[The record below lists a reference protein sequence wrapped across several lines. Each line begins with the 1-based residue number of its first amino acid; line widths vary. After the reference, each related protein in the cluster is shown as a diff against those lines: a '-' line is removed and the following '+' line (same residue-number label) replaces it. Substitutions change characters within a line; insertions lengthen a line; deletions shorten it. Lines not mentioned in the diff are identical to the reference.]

1 MLLRLKSGDQRNIG
15 SADLASMAQGNLGTS
30 AFSLEGRMTGSDSI
44 ERFGELAR
52 VMAKAAMACKG
63 MSSNNQLTG
72 YSAMGYLGS
81 FDRDGGRMRLL
92 AESQM
97 DDSMS
102 QLGQRRKEGSAEELD
117 GPLFH

>member
-1 MLLRLKSGDQRNIG
+1 
-15 SADLASMAQGNLGTS
+15 
-30 AFSLEGRMTGSDSI
+30 
-44 ERFGELAR
+44 
-52 VMAKAAMACKG
+52 
-63 MSSNNQLTG
+63 
-72 YSAMGYLGS
+72 MGYLGS